1 MIMARTL
8 RLLALAALAMLLLLP
23 RPAAARTLRVLTY
36 NIHHGEGRD
45 GVLDLE
51 RIASVINAAQP
62 DLVALQELDQGTTR
76 THQHLELDELGEMTG
91 LNGFFGKTINYQ
103 GGAYGNGVLVNPAFE
118 VLTLENHTMPNPANG
133 EQRKVMELHMRIDD
147 DGTSRRFDFFA
158 THLDNSSGTNRQAQ
172 VDFIN
177 GLVADSTTPAIL
189 GGDFNLHEQETP
201 YSTLVTQWNDP
212 TSANPGRSSQIDYVV
227 DRALDQWYVVEQ
239 GRFIVNATTAV
250 ASDHYPLLAVL
261 ELSPYSADF
270 NNDGRV
276 DGWDLLGWQR
286 NVGRVGASVVGD
298 ANHDHTV
305 NGADLAIWKQQVG
318 QAGLAEAVSTV
329 PEPATAV
336 VIAPLLMVCGL
347 LRRPTNSAA
356 TSNLRRRV
364 GRARSCRR

>member
-1 MIMARTL
+1 
-8 RLLALAALAMLLLLP
+8 MLLFLP
-23 RPAAARTLRVLTY
+23 RPAAARSLRVLTY

-45 GVLDLE
+45 GALDLE
-51 RIASVINAAQP
+51 RIASIINVAQP

-76 THQHLELDELGEMTG
+76 TQQHLELDELAEMTG

-118 VLTLENHTMPNPANG
+118 VLTLENHTLPNPANG
-133 EQRKVMELHMRIDD
+133 EQRKVMELHLRIDD

-172 VDFIN
+172 VEFIN
-177 GLVADSTTPAIL
+177 NLVVDSNMPAIL

-201 YSTLVTQWNDP
+201 YTTLVTQWNDP
-212 TSANPGRSSQIDYVV
+212 TAANPGRPSQIDYVV
-227 DRALDQWYVVEQ
+227 DRAADQWHVVDQ
-239 GRFIVNATTAV
+239 GRFIVNSTTAV

-270 NNDGRV
+270 NRDGRV

-298 ANHDHTV
+298 ANHDHAV

-318 QAGLAEAVSTV
+318 QAGLVEAASTV
-329 PEPATAV
+329 PEPAAAAV
-336 VIAPLLMVCGL
+336 ISPMLMVCGRH
-347 LRRPTNSAA
+347 RRRTNSAA
-356 TSNLRRRV
+356 ASNLRRRA
-364 GRARSCRR
+364 GREHLCRR